1 MSEADSAGG
10 ATASGGIDE
19 EEGGD
24 TFSGRLGLIFAT
36 IGAAIGT
43 GNIWRFPRMVGANGG
58 GSFLVPWLI
67 FLFVW
72 SVPLIIAEFAIG
84 KRSRVGTVGS
94 FRIFAGR
101 RFAWMGLWTAWIST
115 AIGFYYA
122 VVTGWCLNYFRLAV
136 SGGLNSSVDTTEVWN
151 NFLANPG
158 LVIFFQFLAVIITM
172 AAIWKGAKAI
182 EKVNVTLMVSLFILL
197 FAALI
202 LALIMD
208 FEDGTLDGFVYMF
221 TIQPEYLV
229 KPETWINGLAQSA
242 WSCSAGMGM
251 AITYSVYMRKD
262 EDTTLNAAT
271 MCLAN
276 NSISIIAG
284 LTVMMAVFSVLADPL
299 SAVSGGS
306 SAITFLVLPEVF
318 AQAPGGPIVQ
328 VTMVAMF
335 FLALSFA
342 ALTSMISTVE
352 LCVRNFVDH
361 GIDRNVAV
369 PATGAAIFL
378 FGLPSAALWILI
390 DDSTGVAFPQFLE
403 VQDHI
408 WGYGLMFS
416 GLFIAY
422 SIWKYGWSRYRVWQ
436 DENGLTGFNFRDY
449 LDHGVSSFRDDFINT
464 GDNDWWIG
472 KWWDYIMYL
481 GFPLMFSVLMIS
493 YFGDLLFNV
502 HEPWNP
508 TNPHGISIILLFWG
522 ITAGIFISLNRY
534 VLVNKMVRTG
544 GEGFPLWIISG
555 DWRLEPRPLY
565 RNVPA
570 GADAAVEMLPGGDDP
585 FILHAGD
592 DLPPTFIDDDGKEWQ
607 TSGPGGSGGGSVGG
621 GSSASVI
628 DAEIA

>member
-1 MSEADSAGG
+1 MEAKGETGS
-10 ATASGGIDE
+10 DE
-19 EEGGD
+19 
-24 TFSGRLGLIFAT
+24 FSGRLGLIFAT

-67 FLFVW
+67 FLFLW
-72 SVPLIIAEFAIG
+72 SVPLIIAEFALG
-84 KRSRVGTVGS
+84 KRSRTGTVGT
-94 FRIFAGR
+94 FRIFAGN

-122 VVTGWCLNYFRLAV
+122 VVTGWCINYFQTAIR
-136 SGGLNSSVDTTEVWN
+136 GGLGSEVDTVQVWN
-151 NFLANPG
+151 DFLQDPSQ
-158 LVIFFQFLAVIITM
+158 VIFFQTLSVLITM

-197 FAALI
+197 FAALF
-202 LALIMD
+202 LSFVMD
-208 FEDGTLDGFVYMF
+208 LDDGTLDGFIYMF
-221 TIQPEYLV
+221 SIQPEYLTQ
-229 KPETWINGLAQSA
+229 PETWINGLSQSA

-284 LTVMMAVFSVLADPL
+284 LTVMMAVFSVSDDPL
-299 SAVSGGS
+299 GAVSGGS

-318 AQAPGGPIVQ
+318 AQAPGGPVVQ
-328 VTMVAMF
+328 LLMVTMF

-361 GIDRNVAV
+361 GIERKKAV
-369 PATGAAIFL
+369 GFTTLAIFL
-378 FGLPSAALWILI
+378 FGLPSAALWILV
-390 DDSTGVAFPQFLE
+390 DPDTGVAFPQFLE

-422 SIWKYGWSRYRVWQ
+422 SIWKYGWNRYRVWQ
-436 DENGLTGFNFRDY
+436 DENDITGFSFRDY
-449 LDHGVSSFRDDFINT
+449 LDNGVSSFRDDFINT

-481 GFPLMFSVLMIS
+481 GFPIMFGVLILS
-493 YFGDLLFNV
+493 YFSDLILNV
-502 HEPWNP
+502 NNPWDP
-508 TNPHGISIILLFWG
+508 TNADGITIILLFWG
-522 ITAGIFISLNRY
+522 ITAGLFVSMNKYI
-534 VLVNKMVRTG
+534 LVNRVLSMNGTIWPPG
-544 GEGFPLWIISG
+544 W
-555 DWRLEPRPLY
+555 DLEPRPLY
-565 RNVPA
+565 RNVPV
-570 GADAAVEMLPGGDDP
+570 GAEVSIDTLPGGEDP
-585 FILHAGD
+585 FIVEVGESLPETFVNEYGETQTHTLHQ
-592 DLPPTFIDDDGKEWQ
+592 LPW
-607 TSGPGGSGGGSVGG
+607 
-621 GSSASVI
+621 SSQS
-628 DAEIA
+628 

>member
-1 MSEADSAGG
+1 MNPQTETSS
-10 ATASGGIDE
+10 DE
-19 EEGGD
+19 
-24 TFSGRLGLIFAT
+24 FSGRLGLIFAT

-58 GSFLVPWLI
+58 GSFLIPWLI

-72 SVPLIIAEFAIG
+72 SIPLIIAEFALG
-84 KRSRVGTVGS
+84 KRSRTGTVGT

-122 VVTGWCLNYFRLAV
+122 VVTGWCVNYFLTAIR
-136 SGGLNSSVDTTEVWN
+136 GGLGQEVDTIEVWN
-151 NFLANPG
+151 NFLQAPG
-158 LVIFFQFLAVIITM
+158 QVVFFQAVAVAITM
-172 AAIWKGAKAI
+172 AAIWRGAKAI
-182 EKVNVTLMVSLFILL
+182 EKANVTLMVSLFVLL
-197 FAALI
+197 FVALF
-202 LALIMD
+202 LSFVMD
-208 FEDGTLDGFVYMF
+208 VRDGTLDGFVYMF
-221 TIQPEYLV
+221 SIQPEYLMQ
-229 KPETWINGLAQSA
+229 PETWINGLSQSA

-284 LTVMMAVFSVLADPL
+284 LTVMMAVFAVVADPL

-318 AQAPGGPIVQ
+318 AQAPGGPIIQ
-328 VTMVAMF
+328 LLMVSVF

-361 GIDRNVAV
+361 GFDRAQAV
-369 PATGAAIFL
+369 GFTSLAIFL
-378 FGLPSAALWILI
+378 FGLPSAMTWILI
-390 DDSTGVAFPQFLE
+390 DESTGVAFPQFLE

-422 SIWKYGWSRYRVWQ
+422 SIWSYGWSRYKAWQ
-436 DENGLTGFNFRDY
+436 EKSGVEGFDLREY
-449 LDHGVSSFRDDFINT
+449 IDHGVSSFRDDFINT

-472 KWWDYIMYL
+472 RWWDVIMYL
-481 GFPLMFSVLMIS
+481 GFPLMFSVLMLS
-493 YFGDLLFNV
+493 YFGDLLANV
-502 HEPWNP
+502 HDPWNP

-522 ITAGIFISLNRY
+522 VTAILFISLNKY
-534 VLVNKMVRTG
+534 VLVNRLVPSDRANTSPW
-544 GEGFPLWIISG
+544 PLYILSG
-555 DWRLEPRPLY
+555 DYEFEPRPLF
-565 RNVPA
+565 RNVPE
-570 GADAAVEMLPGGDDP
+570 GADAPIHMLPGGDDP
-585 FILHAGD
+585 FVVQMGEQ
-592 DLPPTFIDDDGKEWQ
+592 LPDSFVDQYGETRPHSKSTIE
-607 TSGPGGSGGGSVGG
+607 
-621 GSSASVI
+621 
-628 DAEIA
+628 AELA

>member
-1 MSEADSAGG
+1 MA
-10 ATASGGIDE
+10 
-19 EEGGD
+19 EGGSD
-24 TFSGRLGLIFAT
+24 EFSGRLGLIFAT

-67 FLFVW
+67 FLFLW
-72 SVPLIIAEFAIG
+72 SVPLIIAEFALG
-84 KRSRVGTVGS
+84 KRSRTGTVGT
-94 FRIFAGR
+94 FRIFAGK

-122 VVTGWCLNYFRLAV
+122 VVTGWCINYFQTAIR
-136 SGGLNSSVDTTEVWN
+136 GGLGSEVDTVEVWN
-151 NFLANPG
+151 SFLQNPME
-158 LVIFFQFLAVIITM
+158 VVFFQSIAVAITM
-172 AAIWKGAKAI
+172 LAIWKGAKAI
-182 EKVNVTLMVSLFILL
+182 EKVNVSLMISLFVLL
-197 FAALI
+197 FAALF
-202 LALIMD
+202 LSFVMD
-208 FEDGTLDGFVYMF
+208 LEDGSLDGFVYMF
-221 TIQPEYLV
+221 SIQPEYLAQ
-229 KPETWINGLAQSA
+229 PETWINGLSQSA

-284 LTVMMAVFSVLADPL
+284 LTVMMAVFAVVDDPL
-299 SAVSGGS
+299 AAVSGGS

-318 AQAPGGPIVQ
+318 AQAPGGPVVQ
-328 VTMVAMF
+328 LAMVTMF

-361 GIDRNVAV
+361 GIERPQAV
-369 PATGAAIFL
+369 GFTSLAIFF
-378 FGLPSAALWILI
+378 FGLPSAATWILV

-422 SIWKYGWSRYRVWQ
+422 SIWKYGWNRYRVWQ
-436 DENGLTGFNFRDY
+436 EENDVTGFSLQDY
-449 LDHGVSSFRDDFINT
+449 LDNGVSSFRDDFINT

-481 GFPLMFSVLMIS
+481 GFPIMFSVLILS
-493 YFGDLLFNV
+493 YFADMLANV
-502 HEPWNP
+502 DNPWDP
-508 TNPHGISIILLFWG
+508 TNANGISIILLFWG
-522 ITAGIFISLNRY
+522 VTAGLFIGLNRFIIINRI
-534 VLVNKMVRTG
+534 VPTTG
-544 GEGFPLWIISG
+544 NPWPLALLSG
-555 DWRLEPRPLY
+555 NFTLEPRPLY
-565 RNVPA
+565 RNVPE
-570 GADAAVEMLPGGDDP
+570 GAEVPIDTLPGGDDP
-585 FILHAGD
+585 FIVEVGEALPESFVD
-592 DLPPTFIDDDGKEWQ
+592 DYGETRPHT
-607 TSGPGGSGGGSVGG
+607 
-621 GSSASVI
+621 GSSI
-628 DAEIA
+628 EAELA

>member
-1 MSEADSAGG
+1 MNSS
-10 ATASGGIDE
+10 SDE
-19 EEGGD
+19 
-24 TFSGRLGLIFAT
+24 FSGRLGLIFAT

-67 FLFVW
+67 FLFLW
-72 SVPLIIAEFAIG
+72 SIPLVVAEFALG
-84 KRSRVGTVGS
+84 KRSRTGTVGT
-94 FRIFAGR
+94 FRIFNGPK
-101 RFAWMGLWTAWIST
+101 FAWMGLWTAWIST

-122 VVTGWCLNYFRLAV
+122 VVTGWCINYFQSAV
-136 SGGLNSSVDTTEVWN
+136 RGGLGSDVDTTEVWN
-151 NFLANPG
+151 TFLQDPSQ
-158 LVIFFQFLAVIITM
+158 VIMFQALAVLITM

-182 EKVNVTLMVSLFILL
+182 EKVNVILMVSLFILL
-197 FAALI
+197 FSALF
-202 LALIMD
+202 LAFVMD
-208 FEDGTLDGFVYMF
+208 MNDGSLDGFVYMF
-221 TIQPEYLV
+221 SIQPEYLLE
-229 KPETWINGLAQSA
+229 PETWINGLSQSA

-284 LTVMMAVFSVLADPL
+284 LTVMMAVFSVVDDPL

-318 AQAPGGPIVQ
+318 AQAPGGPVVQ
-328 VTMVAMF
+328 LAMVAMF

-361 GIDRNVAV
+361 GVNREKAV
-369 PATGAAIFL
+369 GLTSVAIFL
-378 FGLPSAALWILI
+378 FGIPSAATWILV
-390 DDSTGVAFPQFLE
+390 DESTGVAFPQFLE

-422 SIWKYGWSRYRVWQ
+422 AIWKYGWSRYKAWQ
-436 DENGLTGFNFRDY
+436 AENDVEGFSMRDY

-481 GFPLMFSVLMIS
+481 GFPIMFVILMGTFFVDMLATVE
-493 YFGDLLFNV
+493 D
-502 HEPWNP
+502 PWNP
-508 TNPHGISIILLFWG
+508 TNPKGITIILIFWG
-522 ITAGIFISLNRY
+522 ITAFLFISMNRFM
-534 VLVNKMVRTG
+534 LVNRVVPTG
-544 GEGFPLWIISG
+544 KSGFPMCLLSG
-555 DWRLEPRPLY
+555 EYVLEPRPLF
-565 RNVPA
+565 RNVPE
-570 GADAAVEMLPGGDDP
+570 GADVPIDTLPGGQDP
-585 FILHAGD
+585 FIVKVGD
-592 DLPPTFIDDDGKEWQ
+592 PLPELENQPFVV
-607 TSGPGGSGGGSVGG
+607 SGGSVM
-621 GSSASVI
+621 
-628 DAEIA
+628 DAEIV

>member
-1 MSEADSAGG
+1 MAEGSS
-10 ATASGGIDE
+10 DE
-19 EEGGD
+19 
-24 TFSGRLGLIFAT
+24 FSGRLGLIFAT

-67 FLFVW
+67 FLFLW
-72 SVPLIIAEFAIG
+72 SVPLIIAEFALG
-84 KRSRVGTVGS
+84 KRSRTGTVGT
-94 FRIFAGR
+94 FRIFAGK

-122 VVTGWCLNYFRLAV
+122 VVTGWCINYFQTAIR
-136 SGGLNSSVDTTEVWN
+136 GGLGSEVDTVEVWN
-151 NFLANPG
+151 SFLQNPME
-158 LVIFFQFLAVIITM
+158 VVFFQTIAVAITM
-172 AAIWKGAKAI
+172 LAIWRGAKAI
-182 EKVNVTLMVSLFILL
+182 EKVNVSLMISLFVLL
-197 FAALI
+197 FAALF
-202 LALIMD
+202 LSFVMD
-208 FEDGTLDGFVYMF
+208 LEDGSLDGFVYMF
-221 TIQPEYLV
+221 SIQPEYLAQ
-229 KPETWINGLAQSA
+229 PETWINGLSQSA

-284 LTVMMAVFSVLADPL
+284 LTVMMAVFAVVDDPL
-299 SAVSGGS
+299 AAVSGGS

-318 AQAPGGPIVQ
+318 AQAPGGPVVQ
-328 VTMVAMF
+328 LAMVTMF

-361 GIDRNVAV
+361 GIERPQAV
-369 PATGAAIFL
+369 GFTSLAIFF
-378 FGLPSAALWILI
+378 FGLPSAATWILV

-422 SIWKYGWSRYRVWQ
+422 SIWKYGWNRYRVWQ
-436 DENGLTGFNFRDY
+436 EENDISGFSLQDY
-449 LDHGVSSFRDDFINT
+449 LDNGVSSFRDDFINT

-481 GFPLMFSVLMIS
+481 GFPLMFGVLILS
-493 YFGDLLFNV
+493 YFADMLANV
-502 HEPWNP
+502 DNPWDP
-508 TNPHGISIILLFWG
+508 TNANGISIILLFWG
-522 ITAGIFISLNRY
+522 ITAGLFIGLNRFIIINRI
-534 VLVNKMVRTG
+534 VPTSGNPW
-544 GEGFPLWIISG
+544 PLALLSG
-555 DWRLEPRPLY
+555 NFTLEPRPLY
-565 RNVPA
+565 RNVPE
-570 GADAAVEMLPGGDDP
+570 GAEVPIDTLPGGEDP
-585 FILHAGD
+585 FIVEVGE
-592 DLPPTFIDDDGKEWQ
+592 DLPGTFIDDYGE
-607 TSGPGGSGGGSVGG
+607 TRPHTGSV
-621 GSSASVI
+621 I
-628 DAEIA
+628 EAEIGYSYDQV

>member
-1 MSEADSAGG
+1 MNSS
-10 ATASGGIDE
+10 SDE
-19 EEGGD
+19 
-24 TFSGRLGLIFAT
+24 FSGRLGLIFAT

-67 FLFVW
+67 FLFLW
-72 SVPLIIAEFAIG
+72 SIPLVVAEFALG
-84 KRSRVGTVGS
+84 KRSRTGTVGT
-94 FRIFAGR
+94 FRIFNGPK
-101 RFAWMGLWTAWIST
+101 FAWMGLWTAWIST

-122 VVTGWCLNYFRLAV
+122 VVTGWCINYFQSAV
-136 SGGLNSSVDTTEVWN
+136 RGGLGSDVDTTEVWN
-151 NFLANPG
+151 TFLQDPSQ
-158 LVIFFQFLAVIITM
+158 VIMFQALAVLITM

-182 EKVNVTLMVSLFILL
+182 EKVNVILMVSLFILL
-197 FAALI
+197 FSALF
-202 LALIMD
+202 LAFVMD
-208 FEDGTLDGFVYMF
+208 MNDGSLDGFVYMF
-221 TIQPEYLV
+221 SIQPEYLLE
-229 KPETWINGLAQSA
+229 PETWINGLSQSA

-284 LTVMMAVFSVLADPL
+284 LTVMMAVFSVVDDPL

-318 AQAPGGPIVQ
+318 AQAPGGPVVQ
-328 VTMVAMF
+328 LAMVAMF

-361 GIDRNVAV
+361 GVNREKAV
-369 PATGAAIFL
+369 GLTSVAIFL
-378 FGLPSAALWILI
+378 FGIPSAATWILV
-390 DDSTGVAFPQFLE
+390 DESTGVAFPQFLE

-422 SIWKYGWSRYRVWQ
+422 AIWKYGWSRYKVWQ
-436 DENGLTGFNFRDY
+436 TENDVEGFSMRDY

-481 GFPLMFSVLMIS
+481 GFPIMFVILMGTFFVDMLATVE
-493 YFGDLLFNV
+493 D
-502 HEPWNP
+502 PWNP
-508 TNPHGISIILLFWG
+508 TNPKGITIILIFWG
-522 ITAGIFISLNRY
+522 ITAFLFISMNRFM
-534 VLVNKMVRTG
+534 LVNRVVPTG
-544 GEGFPLWIISG
+544 KSGFPVCLLSG
-555 DWRLEPRPLY
+555 EYVLEPRPLF
-565 RNVPA
+565 RNVPE
-570 GADAAVEMLPGGDDP
+570 GADVPIDTLPGGQDP
-585 FILHAGD
+585 FIVKVGD
-592 DLPPTFIDDDGKEWQ
+592 PLPELENQPFVV
-607 TSGPGGSGGGSVGG
+607 SGGSVM
-621 GSSASVI
+621 
-628 DAEIA
+628 DAEIV

>member
-1 MSEADSAGG
+1 MSEGG
-10 ATASGGIDE
+10 SDE
-19 EEGGD
+19 
-24 TFSGRLGLIFAT
+24 FSGRLGLIFAT

-67 FLFVW
+67 FLFLW
-72 SVPLIIAEFAIG
+72 SVPLIIAEFALG
-84 KRSRVGTVGS
+84 KRSRTGTVGT
-94 FRIFAGR
+94 FRIFAGK

-122 VVTGWCLNYFRLAV
+122 VVTGWCINYFQTAIR
-136 SGGLNSSVDTTEVWN
+136 GGLGSEVDTVEVWN
-151 NFLANPG
+151 SFLQNPME
-158 LVIFFQFLAVIITM
+158 VVFFQAIAVAITM
-172 AAIWKGAKAI
+172 LAIWKGAKAI
-182 EKVNVTLMVSLFILL
+182 EKVNVSLMISLFVLL
-197 FAALI
+197 FAALF
-202 LALIMD
+202 LSFVMD
-208 FEDGTLDGFVYMF
+208 LEDGSLDGFVYMF
-221 TIQPEYLV
+221 SIQPEYLMQ
-229 KPETWINGLAQSA
+229 PETWINGLSQSA

-284 LTVMMAVFSVLADPL
+284 LTVMMAVFAVVDDPL
-299 SAVSGGS
+299 AAVSGGS

-318 AQAPGGPIVQ
+318 AQAPGGPVVQ
-328 VTMVAMF
+328 LAMVTMF

-361 GIDRNVAV
+361 GIERPQAV
-369 PATGAAIFL
+369 GFTSLAIFF
-378 FGLPSAALWILI
+378 FGLPSAVTWILV

-422 SIWKYGWSRYRVWQ
+422 SIWKYGWNRYRVWQ
-436 DENGLTGFNFRDY
+436 EENDISGFSLRDY
-449 LDHGVSSFRDDFINT
+449 LDNGVSSFRDDFINT

-481 GFPLMFSVLMIS
+481 GFPLMFSVLILS
-493 YFGDLLFNV
+493 YFADMLVNV
-502 HEPWNP
+502 ENPWDP
-508 TNPHGISIILLFWG
+508 TNANGISIILLFWG
-522 ITAGIFISLNRY
+522 ITAGLFIGLNRFIIINRIVPTTGNPWPLA
-534 VLVNKMVRTG
+534 VL
-544 GEGFPLWIISG
+544 SG
-555 DWRLEPRPLY
+555 NFTLEPRPLY
-565 RNVPA
+565 RNVPE
-570 GADAAVEMLPGGDDP
+570 GAEVPIDTLPGGEDP
-585 FILHAGD
+585 FIVEVGEALPESFVD
-592 DLPPTFIDDDGKEWQ
+592 DYGETRPHT
-607 TSGPGGSGGGSVGG
+607 
-621 GSSASVI
+621 GSSI
-628 DAEIA
+628 EAELA

>member
-1 MSEADSAGG
+1 MA
-10 ATASGGIDE
+10 
-19 EEGGD
+19 GD
-24 TFSGRLGLIFAT
+24 TFGGRMGLIFAT
-36 IGAAIGT
+36 IGAAVGT

-72 SVPLIIAEFAIG
+72 SVPLVIAEFAIG
-84 KRSRVGTVGS
+84 KRARTGTVGA
-94 FRIFAGR
+94 FRIFAGKR
-101 RFAWMGLWTAWIST
+101 YAWMGLWTAWIST

-122 VVTGWCLNYFRLAV
+122 VVTGWCIKYFSMAI
-136 SGGLNSSVDTTEVWN
+136 SGGLGTEVDTTLVWN
-151 NFLANPG
+151 AFLEDWSQ
-158 LVIFFQFLAVIITM
+158 VVFFQFLAVVITT

-182 EKVNVTLMVSLFILL
+182 EKVNVVLMISLFILL
-197 FAALI
+197 FAALFLSI
-202 LALIMD
+202 IMD
-208 FEDGTLDGFVYMF
+208 YSDNGVLDGFVYMF
-221 TIQPEYLV
+221 SIQPEYLLQ
-229 KPETWINGLAQSA
+229 PQTWISGLSQSA

-251 AITYSVYMRKD
+251 AITYAVYMRKD

-284 LTVMMAVFSVLADPL
+284 LTVMMAIFSVVEDPL

-318 AQAPGGPIVQ
+318 AQAPGGPIMQ
-328 VTMVAMF
+328 LAMVTMF

-361 GIDRNVAV
+361 GVERSSAV
-369 PATGAAIFL
+369 GFTSCALFFL
-378 FGLPSAALWILI
+378 GLPSAAWWILM
-390 DDSTGVAFPQFLE
+390 DESTGVSFPQFLE

-422 SIWKYGWSRYRVWQ
+422 SIWKYGWNRYKVWQ
-436 DENGLTGFNFRDY
+436 DENDIEGFHFQDY

-481 GFPLMFSVLMIS
+481 GFPIMFTVLMGS
-493 YFGDLLFNV
+493 YFIDLLLNV
-502 HEPWNP
+502 DSPWDP
-508 TNPHGISIILLFWG
+508 TNPKGITIVLLFWG
-522 ITAGIFISLNRY
+522 ITASLFLFLNRW
-534 VLVNKMVRTG
+534 LV
-544 GEGFPLWIISG
+544 
-555 DWRLEPRPLY
+555 DRPLY
-565 RNVPA
+565 RNVPE
-570 GADAAVEMLPGGDDP
+570 GADVPIDTLPGGEDDM
-585 FILHAGD
+585 IMDVADRWD
-592 DLPPTFIDDDGKEWQ
+592 DSDLEAPP
-607 TSGPGGSGGGSVGG
+607 
-621 GSSASVI
+621 SAVLT
-628 DAEIA
+628 AELA

>member
-1 MSEADSAGG
+1 MA
-10 ATASGGIDE
+10 
-19 EEGGD
+19 EGGSD
-24 TFSGRLGLIFAT
+24 EFSGRLGLIFAT

-67 FLFVW
+67 FLFLW
-72 SVPLIIAEFAIG
+72 SVPLIIAEFALG
-84 KRSRVGTVGS
+84 KRSRTGTVGT
-94 FRIFAGR
+94 FRIFAGK

-122 VVTGWCLNYFRLAV
+122 VVTGWCINYFQTAIR
-136 SGGLNSSVDTTEVWN
+136 GGLGSEVDTVEVWN
-151 NFLANPG
+151 SFLQNPME
-158 LVIFFQFLAVIITM
+158 VVFFQAIAVAITM
-172 AAIWKGAKAI
+172 LAIWKGAKAI
-182 EKVNVTLMVSLFILL
+182 EKVNVSLMISLFVLL
-197 FAALI
+197 FAALF
-202 LALIMD
+202 LSFVMD
-208 FEDGTLDGFVYMF
+208 LEDGSLDGFVYMF
-221 TIQPEYLV
+221 SIQPEYLV
-229 KPETWINGLAQSA
+229 QPETWINGLSQSA

-284 LTVMMAVFSVLADPL
+284 LTVMMAVFAVVDDPL
-299 SAVSGGS
+299 AAVSGGS

-318 AQAPGGPIVQ
+318 AQAPGGPVVQ
-328 VTMVAMF
+328 LAMVTMF

-361 GIDRNVAV
+361 GIERPQAV
-369 PATGAAIFL
+369 GFTSLAIFF
-378 FGLPSAALWILI
+378 FGLPSAATWILV

-422 SIWKYGWSRYRVWQ
+422 SIWKYGWNRYRAWQ
-436 DENGLTGFNFRDY
+436 EENDISGFSLRDY
-449 LDHGVSSFRDDFINT
+449 LDNGVSSFRDDFINT

-481 GFPLMFSVLMIS
+481 GFPLMFSVLILS
-493 YFGDLLFNV
+493 YFADMLANV
-502 HEPWNP
+502 DNPWDP
-508 TNPHGISIILLFWG
+508 TNANGISIILLFWG
-522 ITAGIFISLNRY
+522 ITAGLFIGLNRFIIINRIVPTTGNPWPLA
-534 VLVNKMVRTG
+534 VL
-544 GEGFPLWIISG
+544 SG
-555 DWRLEPRPLY
+555 NFTLEPRPLY
-565 RNVPA
+565 RNVPE
-570 GADAAVEMLPGGDDP
+570 GAEVPIDTLPGGEDP
-585 FILHAGD
+585 FIVEVGEALPESFVD
-592 DLPPTFIDDDGKEWQ
+592 DYGETRPHT
-607 TSGPGGSGGGSVGG
+607 GSV
-621 GSSASVI
+621 I
-628 DAEIA
+628 EAEIGYSYDQA

>member
-1 MSEADSAGG
+1 MEAKGEAG
-10 ATASGGIDE
+10 SDE
-19 EEGGD
+19 
-24 TFSGRLGLIFAT
+24 FSGRLGLIFAT

-67 FLFVW
+67 FLFLW
-72 SVPLIIAEFAIG
+72 SVPLIIAEFALG
-84 KRSRVGTVGS
+84 KRSRTGTVGT
-94 FRIFAGR
+94 FRIFAGN

-122 VVTGWCLNYFRLAV
+122 VVTGWCINYFQTAV
-136 SGGLNSSVDTTEVWN
+136 RGGLGSEVDTVQVWN
-151 NFLANPG
+151 DFLQDPSQ
-158 LVIFFQFLAVIITM
+158 VIFFQTLSVLITM

-197 FAALI
+197 FAALF
-202 LALIMD
+202 LSFVMD
-208 FEDGTLDGFVYMF
+208 LDDGTLDGFIYMF
-221 TIQPEYLV
+221 SIQPEYLTQ
-229 KPETWINGLAQSA
+229 PETWINGLSQSA

-284 LTVMMAVFSVLADPL
+284 LTVMMAVFSVSDDPL
-299 SAVSGGS
+299 GAVSGGS

-318 AQAPGGPIVQ
+318 AQAPGGPVVQ
-328 VTMVAMF
+328 LLMVTMF

-361 GIDRNVAV
+361 GIERKKAV
-369 PATGAAIFL
+369 GFTTLAIFL
-378 FGLPSAALWILI
+378 FGLPSAALWILV
-390 DDSTGVAFPQFLE
+390 DPDTGVAFPQFLE

-422 SIWKYGWSRYRVWQ
+422 SIWKYGWNRYRVWQ
-436 DENGLTGFNFRDY
+436 DENDITGFSFRDY
-449 LDHGVSSFRDDFINT
+449 LDNGVSSFRDDFINT

-481 GFPLMFSVLMIS
+481 GFPIMFGVLILS
-493 YFGDLLFNV
+493 YFSDLILNV
-502 HEPWNP
+502 NNPWDP
-508 TNPHGISIILLFWG
+508 TNADGITIILLFWG
-522 ITAGIFISLNRY
+522 VTAGLFISMNKY
-534 VLVNKMVRTG
+534 ILVNRVLSMNGTIW
-544 GEGFPLWIISG
+544 PPSW
-555 DWRLEPRPLY
+555 DLEPRPLY
-565 RNVPA
+565 RNVPV
-570 GADAAVEMLPGGDDP
+570 GAEVSIDTLPGGEDP
-585 FILHAGD
+585 FIIEVGESLPETYVNEYGETQTHTLHQ
-592 DLPPTFIDDDGKEWQ
+592 LPW
-607 TSGPGGSGGGSVGG
+607 
-621 GSSASVI
+621 SSQS
-628 DAEIA
+628 

>member
-1 MSEADSAGG
+1 MA
-10 ATASGGIDE
+10 
-19 EEGGD
+19 EGGSD
-24 TFSGRLGLIFAT
+24 EFSGRLGLIFAT

-67 FLFVW
+67 FLFLW
-72 SVPLIIAEFAIG
+72 SVPLIIAEFALG
-84 KRSRVGTVGS
+84 KRSRTGTVGT
-94 FRIFAGR
+94 FRIFAGK

-122 VVTGWCLNYFRLAV
+122 VVTGWCINYFQTAV
-136 SGGLNSSVDTTEVWN
+136 RGGLGSEVDTVEVWN
-151 NFLANPG
+151 SFLQNPME
-158 LVIFFQFLAVIITM
+158 VVFFQAIAVAITM
-172 AAIWKGAKAI
+172 LAIWKGAKAI
-182 EKVNVTLMVSLFILL
+182 EKVNVGLMISLFILL
-197 FAALI
+197 FAALF
-202 LALIMD
+202 LAFVMD
-208 FEDGTLDGFVYMF
+208 LEDGTLDGFVYMF
-221 TIQPEYLV
+221 SIQPEYLAQ
-229 KPETWINGLAQSA
+229 PETWINGLSQSA

-284 LTVMMAVFSVLADPL
+284 LTVMMAVFAVVDDPL
-299 SAVSGGS
+299 AAVSGGS

-318 AQAPGGPIVQ
+318 AQAPGGPVVQ
-328 VTMVAMF
+328 LAMVTMF

-361 GIDRNVAV
+361 GIERPQAV
-369 PATGAAIFL
+369 GFTSLAIFF
-378 FGLPSAALWILI
+378 FGLPSAATWILV

-422 SIWKYGWSRYRVWQ
+422 SIWKYGWNRYRAWQ
-436 DENGLTGFNFRDY
+436 EENDISGFSLRDY
-449 LDHGVSSFRDDFINT
+449 LDNGVSYFRDDFINT

-481 GFPLMFSVLMIS
+481 GFPLMFSVLILS
-493 YFGDLLFNV
+493 YFADMLANV
-502 HEPWNP
+502 DNPWDP
-508 TNPHGISIILLFWG
+508 TNANGISIILLFWG
-522 ITAGIFISLNRY
+522 ITAGLFIGLNRFIIINRI
-534 VLVNKMVRTG
+534 VPTSGNPW
-544 GEGFPLWIISG
+544 PLALLSG
-555 DWRLEPRPLY
+555 NFTLEPRPLY
-565 RNVPA
+565 RNVPE
-570 GADAAVEMLPGGDDP
+570 GAEVPIDTLPGGEDP
-585 FILHAGD
+585 FIVEVGE
-592 DLPPTFIDDDGKEWQ
+592 DLPETFVDDYGE
-607 TSGPGGSGGGSVGG
+607 TRPHTGS
-621 GSSASVI
+621 I
-628 DAEIA
+628 IEAEIGYSYDQV

>member
-1 MSEADSAGG
+1 MNPQTETSS
-10 ATASGGIDE
+10 DE
-19 EEGGD
+19 
-24 TFSGRLGLIFAT
+24 FSGRLGLIFAT

-58 GSFLVPWLI
+58 GSFLIPWLI

-72 SVPLIIAEFAIG
+72 SIPLIIAEFALG
-84 KRSRVGTVGS
+84 KRSRTGTVGT

-122 VVTGWCLNYFRLAV
+122 VVTGWCVNYFLTAIR
-136 SGGLNSSVDTTEVWN
+136 GGLGQEVDTIEVWN
-151 NFLANPG
+151 NFLQAPG
-158 LVIFFQFLAVIITM
+158 QVVFFQAVAVAITM
-172 AAIWKGAKAI
+172 AAIWRGAKAI
-182 EKVNVTLMVSLFILL
+182 EKANVTLMVSLFFLL
-197 FAALI
+197 FVALF
-202 LALIMD
+202 LSFVMD
-208 FEDGTLDGFVYMF
+208 VRDGSLDGFVYMF
-221 TIQPEYLV
+221 SIQPEYLMQ
-229 KPETWINGLAQSA
+229 PETWINGLSQSA

-284 LTVMMAVFSVLADPL
+284 LTVMMAVFAVVADPL

-318 AQAPGGPIVQ
+318 AQAPGGPIIQ
-328 VTMVAMF
+328 LLMVSTF

-361 GIDRNVAV
+361 GFDRSQAV
-369 PATGAAIFL
+369 GFTGLTIFL
-378 FGLPSAALWILI
+378 FGLPSAMVWILI
-390 DDSTGVAFPQFLE
+390 DESTGVAFPQFLE

-422 SIWKYGWSRYRVWQ
+422 SIWSYGWSRYKAWQ
-436 DENGLTGFNFRDY
+436 DKNGVEGFDLREY
-449 LDHGVSSFRDDFINT
+449 IDHGVSSFRDDFINT

-472 KWWDYIMYL
+472 RWWDVIMYL
-481 GFPLMFSVLMIS
+481 GFPLMFSVLMLS
-493 YFGDLLFNV
+493 YFGDLLANV
-502 HEPWNP
+502 HDPWNP

-522 ITAGIFISLNRY
+522 VTATLFVSLNKY
-534 VLVNKMVRTG
+534 VLVNRLVPVDRANPAPW
-544 GEGFPLWIISG
+544 PLYILSG
-555 DWRLEPRPLY
+555 DYEIEPRPLF
-565 RNVPA
+565 RNVPE
-570 GADAAVEMLPGGDDP
+570 GADAPIHMLPGGDDP
-585 FILHAGD
+585 FVVQVGEQ
-592 DLPPTFIDDDGKEWQ
+592 LPDSFVDQHGESRPHSRSTIE
-607 TSGPGGSGGGSVGG
+607 
-621 GSSASVI
+621 
-628 DAEIA
+628 AELA